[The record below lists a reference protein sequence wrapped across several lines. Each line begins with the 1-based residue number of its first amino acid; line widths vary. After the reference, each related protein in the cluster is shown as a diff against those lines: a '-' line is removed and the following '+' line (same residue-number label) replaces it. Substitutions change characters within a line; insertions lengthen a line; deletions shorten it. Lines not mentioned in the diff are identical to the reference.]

1 MYHGDVVSVFSDF
14 HIVAMHLY
22 HSVVSFVQGLE
33 AFGCVIH
40 DQDEVTC
47 LDWRFTSLLVVM
59 FLQVSFSAVK
69 KLLCYYLV
77 DILESF

>member
-1 MYHGDVVSVFSDF
+1 MDF
-14 HIVAMHLY
+14 HVVAMYLY

-33 AFGCVIH
+33 AFGCVIL

-59 FLQVSFSAVK
+59 FLHVSFSAVK

-77 DILESF
+77 DVFESF